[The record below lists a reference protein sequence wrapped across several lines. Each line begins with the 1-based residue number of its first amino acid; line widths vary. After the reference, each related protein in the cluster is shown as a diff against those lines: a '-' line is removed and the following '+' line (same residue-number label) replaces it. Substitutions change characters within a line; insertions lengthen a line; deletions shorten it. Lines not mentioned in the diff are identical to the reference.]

1 MNGTTTHDDEYDDR
15 TLEELWRSDDWHDLR
30 RARMASTP
38 RTRALHLLDPQW
50 ASRDWDALDELA
62 ATIMDADLGALDTKA
77 LGTLAASPLPE
88 LRAAA
93 AEYPGTPRTVLDTM
107 SRNETD
113 PGILITLVESG
124 RLSQEA
130 VDEAACRQ
138 YDPDLIARM
147 IGRVS
152 PQAIR
157 TLARSEAWGAR
168 LAAARSGRLTDHDI
182 IGMAA
187 GTDGRTPELD
197 ADVAAELLLRMP
209 RDPDTGVAPGM
220 PPTRLVHRIIDDP
233 HAADRAA
240 WKHTGRRSTDPQ
252 ADRHAI
258 WDKLIDAADRNGCLP
273 VIAIRLAG
281 DDSQDIQAFLTRARE
296 RVGDT
301 RLAHGAAQRAA
312 ERLNRMPD
320 DMTDTMWE
328 WTDWVAAA
336 ESRLDTHGAGQ
347 ADIYQVA
354 WATDEDR
361 WRTGITVEYD
371 DTATGEHALRTV
383 ITPDEEE
390 RIEQAAGGDI
400 MQVRHELD
408 EAKAG
413 SAWYQAFHALRLH
426 NPQWTT
432 AVIDRIAGDEHGRLA
447 KRLTGLDLG
456 ADPDTVAIR
465 YLDIYREEQSTPM
478 RMDTFRRI
486 IDDTATDPA
495 TADRLVGDAVRLS
508 LKARDGHAADNGAQ
522 WPSVGDTTGTVE
534 GTCAGLE
541 AMDGPTADMPDPDP
555 AMTATPTASPA
566 PVTLW

>member
-1 MNGTTTHDDEYDDR
+1 MSGTTTHDDEYDDR

-50 ASRDWDALDELA
+50 ADRDWDALDELA

-93 AEYPGTPRTVLDTM
+93 AEYPGTPATVLDTM
-107 SRNETD
+107 SRSED
-113 PGILITLVESG
+113 EPGILMTLVESD
-124 RLSQEA
+124 RLGQDA

-152 PQAIR
+152 PQAVR

-182 IGMAA
+182 LGMAA
-187 GTDGRTPELD
+187 GTDGWTPELD

-209 RDPDTGVAPGM
+209 RDPDAGTGGAGLT
-220 PPTRLVHRIIDDP
+220 PTRLVRRIINDP
-233 HAADRAA
+233 HAADRAT
-240 WKHTGRRSTDPQ
+240 WKRTGRRSTDPQ
-252 ADRHAI
+252 ADRLAI

-273 VIAIRLAG
+273 YIAIRLAG
-281 DDSQDIQAFLTRARE
+281 DDSQDVQAFLARARE

-301 RLAHGAAQRAA
+301 RLAHGVTQRAA
-312 ERLNRMPD
+312 LRLNRLPE
-320 DMTDTMWE
+320 DMTETMWE
-328 WTDWVAAA
+328 WTDWVATA
-336 ESRLDTHGAGQ
+336 ESWLDTHGAGQ

-354 WATDEDR
+354 WAMGVDVR
-361 WRTGITVEYD
+361 IGVAVEYD
-371 DTATGEHALRTV
+371 DTATGEHALRAI

-400 MQVRHELD
+400 MQVRRELD

-426 NPQWTT
+426 NPQWTK
-432 AVIDRIAGDEHGRLA
+432 AIINQIAGDEHGRLA

-465 YLDIYREEQSTPM
+465 YLDIYREEQSTPL
-478 RMDTFRRI
+478 RMDMFRRI

-495 TADRLVGDAVRLS
+495 TAARLVDDATRLS
-508 LKARDGHAADNGAQ
+508 LKARDGRDDDSDRQ
-522 WPSVGDTTGTVE
+522 WPDAGGTTGTGE
-534 GTCAGLE
+534 APCAGLE
-541 AMDGPTADMPDPDP
+541 AMNGPTADMPDPAALTAVP
-555 AMTATPTASPA
+555 ATSPA

>member
-50 ASRDWDALDELA
+50 AGRDWDALDELA

-77 LGTLAASPLPE
+77 LGSLAASPLPE

-93 AEYPGTPRTVLDTM
+93 AEYPGTPQAVLDTM
-107 SRNETD
+107 SRSEDD
-113 PGILITLVESG
+113 PGILMTLVESG

-152 PQAIR
+152 PQAVR
-157 TLARSEAWGAR
+157 TLAHSETWGAR

-182 IGMAA
+182 LGMAA

-209 RDPDTGVAPGM
+209 RDPDAGTGGAGLT
-220 PPTRLVHRIIDDP
+220 PTRLVRRIINDP
-233 HAADRAA
+233 HAADRAT

-252 ADRHAI
+252 TDRHAI

-273 VIAIRLAG
+273 YIAIRLAG
-281 DDSQDIQAFLTRARE
+281 DDSQDVQAFLARARE

-301 RLAHGAAQRAA
+301 RLAHGVTQRAA
-312 ERLNRMPD
+312 LRLNRLPD
-320 DMTDTMWE
+320 DMTETMWE

-336 ESRLDTHGAGQ
+336 ETWLDTHGAGQ

-354 WATDEDR
+354 WATGVDVR
-361 WRTGITVEYD
+361 IGVAVEYD
-371 DTATGEHALRTV
+371 DTVTGEHALRAI

-400 MQVRHELD
+400 MQVRRELD

-426 NPQWTT
+426 NPQWTK
-432 AVIDRIAGDEHGRLA
+432 AIIDQIAGDEHGQLA

-465 YLDIYREEQSTPM
+465 
-478 RMDTFRRI
+478 
-486 IDDTATDPA
+486 
-495 TADRLVGDAVRLS
+495 
-508 LKARDGHAADNGAQ
+508 
-522 WPSVGDTTGTVE
+522 
-534 GTCAGLE
+534 
-541 AMDGPTADMPDPDP
+541 
-555 AMTATPTASPA
+555 
-566 PVTLW
+566 